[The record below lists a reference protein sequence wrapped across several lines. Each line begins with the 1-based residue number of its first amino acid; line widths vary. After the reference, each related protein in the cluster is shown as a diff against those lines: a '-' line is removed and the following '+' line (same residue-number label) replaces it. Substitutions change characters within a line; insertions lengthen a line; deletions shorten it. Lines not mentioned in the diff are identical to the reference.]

1 VEQKL
6 FYSIHSHCSAGL
18 EASLASTATAPS
30 TAVSDVN
37 SGEARHVCSANNLD
51 LPVTSPGRRNA
62 EETRLTQCLLQ
73 ITANIDRN
81 SVIVVARDCSVEAT
95 GDEYVAIL
103 SLRSMVNT
111 LCADD
116 DQVDAA
122 RVTGAQVCVYRKS
135 GPTADDPE
143 AAGEASLL
151 LALELRDTATSD
163 GVYLCKL
170 GVADITFAA
179 QAPSSAAATKPQNV
193 SQEALLYRKL
203 TLKSVSTLVCSAPR
217 GVAWLSD
224 ATTGRVVVVDVEAEA
239 EEDGSDES
247 GEGSEE
253 EERKTEAAGRWTL
266 PMPKLANFDLG

>member
-1 VEQKL
+1 VPE
-6 FYSIHSHCSAGL
+6 
-18 EASLASTATAPS
+18 
-30 TAVSDVN
+30 VN
-37 SGEARHVCSANNLD
+37 SGAARHVCSVNNLD
-51 LPVTSPGRRNA
+51 LQVTLAGRRNA

-73 ITANIDRN
+73 ITANIDQN
-81 SVIVVARDCSVEAT
+81 SVIVVARDCSAEAT
-95 GDEYVAIL
+95 GDEYVAVL
-103 SLRSMVNT
+103 SLRSIVTT
-111 LCADD
+111 LCAED

-135 GPTADDPE
+135 TPTAEDPE
-143 AAGEASLL
+143 AAGDASLL

-170 GVADITFAA
+170 GVTDVTFTA
-179 QAPSSAAATKPQNV
+179 QARSSAAAPKAQNV

-224 ATTGRVVVVDVEAEA
+224 SATGRVVVVDVEAEA

-253 EERKTEAAGRWTL
+253 EGEGDGDSGSMDASDA
-266 PMPKLANFDLG
+266 